1 MGSRLTTE
9 TGFELM
15 QSVVVV
21 EDKPM
26 NEELLLRAVAALEHL
41 ANPGLRWGDIIALS
55 VGLVQCSLIAWGLW
69 LMRQSARHRDQHHEE
84 TMAAF
89 RQQDEESQRRHERSI
104 KQHEEN
110 MAAFRQQGEALR
122 NASETSTRKHEE
134 TMAAFRQQGEALKV
148 LIERTSG

>member
-1 MGSRLTTE
+1 MGSCLTTE

-15 QSVVVV
+15 RSVVVV

-41 ANPGLRWGDIIALS
+41 AHPGLRWGDIIALS

-69 LMRQSARHRDQHHEE
+69 LMRQSARHRDRQHEA

-89 RQQDEESQRRHERSI
+89 RQQDEESQRRHETSTRH
-104 KQHEEN
+104 HEET
-110 MAAFRQQGEALR
+110 MAALRQQGEALR
-122 NASETSTRKHEE
+122 NVSEGIREMGEGIREMIARTRP
-134 TMAAFRQQGEALKV
+134 A
-148 LIERTSG
+148 

>member
-1 MGSRLTTE
+1 
-9 TGFELM
+9 
-15 QSVVVV
+15 
-21 EDKPM
+21 M

-89 RQQDEESQRRHERSI
+89 QQQGEELQRRNERSDR
-104 KQHEEN
+104 QHEET
-110 MAAFRQQGEALR
+110 MAALQQQGEALR
-122 NASETSTRKHEE
+122 SVSEGIREVIARTRP
-134 TMAAFRQQGEALKV
+134 A
-148 LIERTSG
+148 